1 MCKIGDI
8 LVVYNPVISNKAIG
22 QHSFIVLD
30 DTNGIVSG
38 VFEYDFIS
46 LLLTSYQ
53 EGDEIRKEKLSNR
66 EGNLHI
72 AKDDKLFDDDKHKKD
87 NHNSFVE
94 ANNLFYFSKEKISF
108 QKIGA
113 LSSDVFNLII
123 DFIDEL
129 NKRGI
134 KFNQITDK
142 AKKIETLIDNN

>member
-8 LVVYNPVISNKAIG
+8 LVVYNPAVDNKPIG

-30 DTNGIVSG
+30 DTNGIVS

-46 LLLTSYQ
+46 LLLTSYRN
-53 EGDEIRKEKLSNR
+53 GDEIRKEKLSNR

-87 NHNSFVE
+87 NRNSFVE
-94 ANNLFYFSKEKISF
+94 ADNLFYFSKEKISF
-108 QKIGA
+108 KKIGELA
-113 LSSDVFNLII
+113 PDVFNIII
-123 DFIDEL
+123 DFIHEL
-129 NKRGI
+129 NERGI

-142 AKKIETLIDNN
+142 AKKIETLDNN